1 MEDDNDTSSH
11 AVRRCPFLSECITLL
26 LFFPSHLRNIEMP
39 ALTQTVLNSLLC
51 SSAVLVY
58 LFRIVFLTLITGEV
72 KRWWFRED
80 YVKVE
85 ATASDWRSK
94 TLIAARYDI
103 KSSRLSNSHETGWP
117 AER

>member
-1 MEDDNDTSSH
+1 
-11 AVRRCPFLSECITLL
+11 
-26 LFFPSHLRNIEMP
+26 MP
-39 ALTQTVLNSLLC
+39 ALTQTVLKSLLC

-72 KRWWFRED
+72 RRWWFRED

-85 ATASDWRSK
+85 ATASDLRSK

-103 KSSRLSNSHETGWP
+103 KSSRLSNSRGTGWP
-117 AER
+117 AERSSPLILLWIIIRKNWADTASLARSHRALSAAFV